1 MIMQNAERPIGIFD
15 SGLGG
20 LSVLRTALR
29 MLPEERFLYYGD
41 IANAPYGTKTEE
53 QVYTFA
59 REVTGRLMDQGI
71 KALVIACNTAT
82 AAAAAQ
88 LRAEFPDF
96 IIVGMEPALKL
107 AHDQCPEGRILVLA
121 TPVSLASEK
130 FRRLYENYGEH
141 AVSLPCPGLM
151 EFVERGD
158 TDSEELK
165 DYLRNKFAPYLESP
179 LAAVVL
185 GCTHYVFLKK
195 TVQSLLPQNT
205 LVLDGN
211 EGTVRQLGRRLESAG
226 LLLNQAMGTEKYSL
240 SFHIDR
246 NEPEIIARAERL
258 MAIPE

>member
-1 MIMQNAERPIGIFD
+1 MDASLPIGIFD
-15 SGLGG
+15 SGMGG

-29 MLPEERFLYYGD
+29 MLPDERFLFYGD
-41 IANAPYGTKTEE
+41 TANAPYGTKTEE
-53 QVYTFA
+53 QVYACA
-59 REVTGRLMDQGI
+59 RAVTGRLMDRGI

-96 IIVGMEPALKL
+96 IIIGMEPALKL

-130 FRRLYENYGEH
+130 YRRLYENYGEH

-158 TDSEELK
+158 TDSEKLK
-165 DYLRNKFAPYLESP
+165 AYLADKFAPYLAAGPRLS
-179 LAAVVL
+179 AVVL

-195 TVQSLLPQNT
+195 AVQSLLPEGVM
-205 LVLDGN
+205 VLDGN
-211 EGTVRQLGRRLESAG
+211 EGTVRQLRRRLEQQG
-226 LLLNQAMGTEKYSL
+226 LLSREKS
-240 SFHIDR
+240 
-246 NEPEIIARAERL
+246 PAERFSL
-258 MAIPE
+258 QFNAQNHPAQTDALARQLLRIPE

>member
-1 MIMQNAERPIGIFD
+1 MQNAERPIGIFD

-41 IANAPYGTKTEE
+41 IANAPYGTKIEE

-88 LRAEFPDF
+88 LRAEFSDF

-130 FRRLYENYGEH
+130 YRRLYENYGEH

-158 TDSEELK
+158 TDSKELK
-165 DYLRNKFAPYLESP
+165 DYLRDKFAPYLESP